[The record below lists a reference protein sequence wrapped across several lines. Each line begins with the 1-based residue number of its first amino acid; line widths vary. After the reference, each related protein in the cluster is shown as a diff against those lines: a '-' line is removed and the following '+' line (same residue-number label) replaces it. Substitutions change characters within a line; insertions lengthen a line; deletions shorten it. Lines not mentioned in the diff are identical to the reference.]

1 MVISSEED
9 MKEVLITKADHFD
22 GRPDW
27 KRYDIMFGGT
37 RRNALAFCDFD
48 KLQVVRRRLLR
59 SHTFPSAGGDMW
71 SRLDK
76 VILLSSSSASSED
89 LMFKLSR
96 FVRMR

>member
-9 MKEVLITKADHFD
+9 MKEVLVTKQDHFD

-27 KRYDIMFGGT
+27 KRYDFMFGGT

-48 KLQVVRRRLLR
+48 KLQAVRRKLLR

-71 SRLDK
+71 ARLDK
-76 VILLSSSSASSED
+76 VRARSDFHLWLKDIILPFLG
-89 LMFKLSR
+89 LPK
-96 FVRMR
+96 

>member
-9 MKEVLITKADHFD
+9 MKEVLVTKADHFD

-48 KLQVVRRRLLR
+48 KLQAVRRKLLR

-76 VILLSSSSASSED
+76 VRPASDFHLRLKYLILTFLGLPE
-89 LMFKLSR
+89 
-96 FVRMR
+96 

>member
-1 MVISSEED
+1 

-48 KLQVVRRRLLR
+48 KLQAVRRRLLR
-59 SHTFPSAGGDMW
+59 SHTFPSAGGEMW

-76 VILLSSSSASSED
+76 VILLSSSGVSSED
-89 LMFKLSR
+89 LTVNFPR

>member
-48 KLQVVRRRLLR
+48 KLQAVRRKLLR

-76 VILLSSSSASSED
+76 VNIMED
-89 LMFKLSR
+89 IR
-96 FVRMR
+96 I

>member
-9 MKEVLITKADHFD
+9 MKEVLITKQDHFD

-27 KRYDIMFGGT
+27 KTYDIMFGGT

-48 KLQVVRRRLLR
+48 KLQAVRRKLLR

-76 VILLSSSSASSED
+76 VILLSSSSVSSEN

>member
-48 KLQVVRRRLLR
+48 KLQAVRRKLLR

-76 VILLSSSSASSED
+76 VILLSSSSVSSEN

>member
-9 MKEVLITKADHFD
+9 MKEVLITKGGHFD

-48 KLQVVRRRLLR
+48 KLQAVRRRLLR

-76 VILLSSSSASSED
+76 VILLSSSCVSSED
-89 LMFKLSR
+89 VMVKLSR
-96 FVRMR
+96 SVRMR

>member
-48 KLQVVRRRLLR
+48 KLQAVRRKLLR

-76 VILLSSSSASSED
+76 VILESTELFH
-89 LMFKLSR
+89 LR
-96 FVRMR
+96 I